1 MTTIA
6 VAPQGARER
15 ADSVI
20 DGLRGKALEF
30 VQERGNEVQLS
41 ELLGYLRA
49 EDARTELVSRAVAG
63 LLSSGR
69 LLLTSDR
76 RVVLGRQ

>member
-15 ADSVI
+15 ADTVI
-20 DGLRGKALEF
+20 DGLRREVMTFLAK
-30 VQERGNEVQLS
+30 QGNEAQLA
-41 ELLGYLRA
+41 ELLVHLRA
-49 EDARTELVSRAVAG
+49 EEPRIELVSRAVAS
-63 LLSSGR
+63 LLSSGD

-76 RVVLGRQ
+76 RVVVAGQ

>member
-20 DGLRGKALEF
+20 DSLRDQAMAFLREH
-30 VQERGNEVQLS
+30 GNEVQLAD
-41 ELLGYLRA
+41 LLGYLRA
-49 EDARTELVSRAVAG
+49 EEPRTELVSRAVAG
-63 LLSSGR
+63 LLSSGD

-76 RVVLGRQ
+76 RLLIVSQ